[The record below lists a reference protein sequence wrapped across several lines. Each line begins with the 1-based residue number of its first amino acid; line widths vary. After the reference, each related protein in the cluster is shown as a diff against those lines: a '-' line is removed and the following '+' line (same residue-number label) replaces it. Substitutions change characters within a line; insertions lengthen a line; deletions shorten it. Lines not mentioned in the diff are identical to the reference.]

1 VKRTWTNPPPRVRR
15 LLSLA
20 AFGASC
26 LVATAAQAQTVTF
39 PGVPGTLGRIGS
51 DGTTLTK
58 RPQQNYPDGISL
70 DDCNKDLRIQIPYTL
85 SAIDPSTSLQVWAGT
100 GSADCTVQ
108 TSRSGATRVCW
119 VVSPRN
125 LDLVLAG
132 SMQLKVRDIIA
143 QAKSTAAGESYVNA
157 GADVCGTVDRQTFTI
172 FVMLLRGQDVLGG
185 QKLTVEADTIGPP
198 ALSNVKISAGD
209 TRMVVNWSSIGEAG
223 ANDAQ
228 LVSIFY
234 GPATGETSRTERVC
248 EDASSSS
255 TDSDAGDASTVADAS
270 CVDKVITSGSCT
282 ANGLTTNS
290 DGSIT
295 VDESK
300 LSRLNAGAVGSNAIV
315 SGLNNGTTYAVAVG
329 ATDSFLN
336 VGNVS
341 EPQCVAPEILDDFF
355 EVYRKA
361 GGQAGGCSIPGGDA
375 PAGSLTLMGSIVAIV
390 VTMLRKQRK
399 KAR

>member
-1 VKRTWTNPPPRVRR
+1 M
-15 LLSLA
+15 
-20 AFGASC
+20 
-26 LVATAAQAQTVTF
+26 ATAAQAQTVAF
-39 PGVPGTLGRIGS
+39 PGVPGTLGRIAS
-51 DGTTLTK
+51 DGATTLTK

-70 DDCNKDLRIQIPYTL
+70 DDCKQDLRIQIPYTL

-143 QAKSTAAGESYVNA
+143 QAKSTAAGEAYVNA

-198 ALSNVKISAGD
+198 ALSNVKISPGD

-234 GPATGETSRTERVC
+234 GPATSETSRTERVC
-248 EDASSSS
+248 EDASSSDAS
-255 TDSDAGDASTVADAS
+255 TASDAGDASDASTVADAS
-270 CVDKVITSGSCT
+270 CTDKVISSGSCT
-282 ANGLTTNS
+282 ANGLTVNA
-290 DGSIT
+290 DGRVT

-300 LSRLNAGAVGSNAIV
+300 MSRLNAGAVGSNAIV
-315 SGLNNGTTYAVAVG
+315 SGLSNGTTYAVAVG

-336 VGNVS
+336 VGDVS
-341 EPQCVAPEILDDFF
+341 TPQCVSPEILDDFF

-361 GGQAGGCSIPGGDA
+361 GGQAGGCSVPGGDV
-375 PAGSLTLMGSIVAIV
+375 PAGSLAFMGSVVAMV